1 MKKFTLYILTAFGLM
16 GLATSCND
24 FGDLIDKFQIKK
36 SMIENGIW
44 IVKLPRK

>member
-1 MKKFTLYILTAFGLM
+1 MFNRADLTVGGGKKLSRTY
-16 GLATSCND
+16 
-24 FGDLIDKFQIKK
+24 LIDKFQIKK

>member
-1 MKKFTLYILTAFGLM
+1 MFNRADLTVGGGKKLQ
-16 GLATSCND
+16 
-24 FGDLIDKFQIKK
+24 DLPHRQVSNQK